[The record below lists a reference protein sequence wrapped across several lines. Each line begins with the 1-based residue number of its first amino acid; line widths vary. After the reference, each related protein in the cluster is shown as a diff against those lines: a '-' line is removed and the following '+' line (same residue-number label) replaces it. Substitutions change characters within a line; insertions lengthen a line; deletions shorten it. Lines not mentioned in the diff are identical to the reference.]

1 MPAFPISNTHILA
14 PQAILA
20 NFRPE
25 SQTENSRNLAGI
37 STYDKDSIFDA
48 QSYVKLII
56 KPKDSKSSREKSISN
71 ATKRRMVRTCSMTD
85 AIPKTGL

>member
-56 KPKDSKSSREKSISN
+56 KPKDSKS
-71 ATKRRMVRTCSMTD
+71 
-85 AIPKTGL
+85 